1 MRVSRDEAARN
12 RTKVVEAAAEKFR
25 QRGYDGI
32 GVVGLMEAAGL
43 THGGFYKQFAD
54 KEALVVEATEQALA
68 ENLGNWGEAIAKAP
82 GDPLGTLRQWYLSK
96 EHIDRV
102 GDGCAYAA
110 LAAEAPRHGAAL
122 QQVFEDAFEESIARL
137 VPDDDGSK
145 DARAEA
151 IRGMAQM
158 VGSLVLAR
166 AVRRRELAE
175 EILKSGKKTR

>member
-1 MRVSRDEAARN
+1 
-12 RTKVVEAAAEKFR
+12 
-25 QRGYDGI
+25 
-32 GVVGLMEAAGL
+32 MEAAGL

-110 LAAEAPRHGAAL
+110 LAAEAPRHGARSEEHTSEL
-122 QQVFEDAFEESIARL
+122 QSLMRISSAVFCLKKKKNHRSEQSYNIQHRTLNQHKPIRL
-137 VPDDDGSK
+137 SRTK
-145 DARAEA
+145 RC
-151 IRGMAQM
+151 
-158 VGSLVLAR
+158 
-166 AVRRRELAE
+166 
-175 EILKSGKKTR
+175 

>member
-1 MRVSRDEAARN
+1 MRIIDWSSDVCSSE
-12 RTKVVEAAAEKFR
+12 
-25 QRGYDGI
+25 
-32 GVVGLMEAAGL
+32 L
-43 THGGFYKQFAD
+43 
-54 KEALVVEATEQALA
+54 
-68 ENLGNWGEAIAKAP
+68 
-82 GDPLGTLRQWYLSK
+82 
-96 EHIDRV
+96 HIDRV

-175 EILKSGKKTR
+175 EILKSGKKRSEEHTSELQSLMRHPNA